1 MKKNNFQTIDA
12 IKIDKKI
19 KTPAFKDRGILD
31 LIEANKNEKNPNNGQ
46 KINFTSSNSERIKK
60 GLSNLFIIQGDKK
73 IIDII
78 KQEDKKYPQVK
89 EFLEA
94 ISDSP

>member
-1 MKKNNFQTIDA
+1 MKKNDFKTIHA
-12 IKIDKKI
+12 NKIDIKI

-31 LIEANKNEKNPNNGQ
+31 LIEAQKNENNPTNGQ
-46 KINFTSSNSERIKK
+46 KINFTSSKSERIKK

-78 KQEDKKYPQVK
+78 KQEDQKYPQVK
-89 EFLEA
+89 EFLKA
-94 ISDSP
+94 IADSP